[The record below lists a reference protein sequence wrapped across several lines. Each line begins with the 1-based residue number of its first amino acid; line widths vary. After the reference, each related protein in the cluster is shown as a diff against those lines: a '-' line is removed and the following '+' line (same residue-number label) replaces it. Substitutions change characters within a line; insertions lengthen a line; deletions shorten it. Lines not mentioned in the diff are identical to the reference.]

1 MIVDLIDYF
10 HPLVIKICKRHVV
23 TTNTINQSFS
33 LTVIAKP
40 TTETAK
46 AKKVIFF
53 FILSSEIIL
62 NKKFIHKNSLFFWQ
76 NFKSSQQTKNIKNNV
91 SNYET

>member
-1 MIVDLIDYF
+1 MNYF

-23 TTNTINQSFS
+23 ITNTINQSFS

-46 AKKVIFF
+46 AKRVIFF
-53 FILSSEIIL
+53 FSYYPPEIIL
-62 NKKFIHKNSLFFWQ
+62 NNKFIHKNSLFFWQ
-76 NFKSSQQTKNIKNNV
+76 NFKSSQQTKYIKNNV